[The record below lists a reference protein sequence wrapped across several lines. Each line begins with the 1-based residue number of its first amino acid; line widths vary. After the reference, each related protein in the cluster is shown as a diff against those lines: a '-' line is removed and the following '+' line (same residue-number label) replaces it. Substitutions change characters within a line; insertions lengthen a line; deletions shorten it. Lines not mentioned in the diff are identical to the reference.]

1 MASLSDLSNYST
13 FILDDEEIIIVP
25 GTRFSKMELKS
36 RLKEMNVK
44 FNENQSKDILKDL
57 YDIAI
62 QDYRNRLKII
72 SRLKKDTI
80 NMNSIL
86 NLSQRQSIP
95 SKMNISNNN
104 IDQTKMMNVS
114 YDINNLYPNIKE
126 KQVKVI
132 KQVLPNDGKFIP
144 KQVNINL
151 IKQNNLNNRNYCD
164 NNNDNANFN
173 KINNNMNNY
182 NYNYNNQMP
191 KNNNINYQNNEY
203 NKNNDYM
210 NNNSNNYYN
219 NQNYKNDNRQYEE
232 INTDIDNNINN
243 NNNKYNQYNQQYNQ
257 QYNKYN
263 QNQYNERKNNEKIN
277 KYNRSKNSNNNI
289 NIIPESKYEYEN
301 SEKYINHLN
310 KKKNDQIN
318 QEQIDITPEKIIL
331 KTNPIKSPYPQ
342 RNYKNNNNY
351 YSPSYDNN
359 QIANNYEQN
368 NNKNYTNNPYDEN
381 IEVDIHKNKND
392 NFDRNRKYEDEKR
405 DNNNNE
411 RILVN
416 KDPDGESTFSFFGIF
431 ENIKKQPI
439 YKNRKFIL
447 IHLIVLLAILISTI
461 LVLQLVYNYRESIL
475 DFLSNIFNFLLQP
488 KRILDLFTSFLSF
501 IIFTPIHYWNISLP
515 LITLGIIFYFF
526 MRKHLFKKRC
536 KEIIEKIVKYLQES
550 GERNISDD
558 DIYKKIVKDYGISHK
573 KFLEKYLPRLKK
585 LRSNDGRLRL
595 SSMRINEKEIIF
607 WELTI

>member
-1 MASLSDLSNYST
+1 
-13 FILDDEEIIIVP
+13 
-25 GTRFSKMELKS
+25 
-36 RLKEMNVK
+36 MN
-44 FNENQSKDILKDL
+44 
-57 YDIAI
+57 
-62 QDYRNRLKII
+62 
-72 SRLKKDTI
+72 
-80 NMNSIL
+80 
-86 NLSQRQSIP
+86 
-95 SKMNISNNN
+95 
-104 IDQTKMMNVS
+104 
-114 YDINNLYPNIKE
+114 
-126 KQVKVI
+126 
-132 KQVLPNDGKFIP
+132 
-144 KQVNINL
+144 
-151 IKQNNLNNRNYCD
+151 
-164 NNNDNANFN
+164 
-173 KINNNMNNY
+173 

-243 NNNKYNQYNQQYNQ
+243 NNNDNKYNQ

-318 QEQIDITPEKIIL
+318 QEQIDITPEKNIL

-411 RILVN
+411 RIFVN

-461 LVLQLVYNYRESIL
+461 LILQLVYNYRESIL

-526 MRKHLFKKRC
+526 MRKQLFKKRC

-595 SSMRINEKEIIF
+595 SSMKINEKEIIF

>member
-132 KQVLPNDGKFIP
+132 KQILPNDGKFNP
-144 KQVNINL
+144 KPVNINL
-151 IKQNNLNNRNYCD
+151 LKQNNLNNRNYYD

-173 KINNNMNNY
+173 KINNNMN

-203 NKNNDYM
+203 NKNNEYM

-232 INTDIDNNINN
+232 INTDIDNNVNN
-243 NNNKYNQYNQQYNQ
+243 NNNDNKYNQYNQQYNQ

-318 QEQIDITPEKIIL
+318 QEQIDITPEKNIL

-405 DNNNNE
+405 DNNNE
-411 RILVN
+411 RIFVN

-461 LVLQLVYNYRESIL
+461 LILQLVYNYRESIL

-595 SSMRINEKEIIF
+595 SSMKINEKEIIF

>member
-132 KQVLPNDGKFIP
+132 KQILPNDGKFNP
-144 KQVNINL
+144 KPVNINL
-151 IKQNNLNNRNYCD
+151 LKQNNLNNRNYYD

-243 NNNKYNQYNQQYNQ
+243 NNNDNKYNQQYNQ

-318 QEQIDITPEKIIL
+318 QEQIDITPEKNIL

-411 RILVN
+411 RIFVN
-416 KDPDGESTFSFFGIF
+416 KDPDD
-431 ENIKKQPI
+431 
-439 YKNRKFIL
+439 
-447 IHLIVLLAILISTI
+447 
-461 LVLQLVYNYRESIL
+461 YRESIL

-595 SSMRINEKEIIF
+595 SSMKINEKEIIF